1 MKKLNKEDY
10 KICIVGLGYVG
21 LPLAA
26 RFALKGFNVSGFDIN
41 EERIIQLANKI
52 DVNNDISETN
62 LETLVKNSK
71 LTSNIDEIKGSNI
84 FIITVPTPINEDKTP
99 DLEPIIASSEIVGSI
114 IKKESIIIYESTVYP
129 GVTDEVCTPILEKKS
144 SLIFNEEF
152 STGYSPERIV
162 PGDKVNTIEKIKKV
176 VSASN
181 KKALKIVSFIYSS
194 IIEAGIH
201 EAPSIKVAE
210 AAKVTENIQR
220 DVNIALIN
228 EMHQLYTS
236 IGINTNDVIEAAA
249 TKWNFMKLTP
259 GMVGGHCIS
268 IDPYYLMHKS
278 EMSGYTPKLMNSARE
293 INDGMYSWVLKD
305 FMRYMDMIKIDL
317 ESTEVTVLGYSFKEN
332 CSDTRN
338 TQVKKLLLSMKD
350 LNIKFKLWDPLISD
364 HDHLELNKLGIKTTK
379 EEPENVKVVLLCVRH
394 VRFQNFFEKYNGVL
408 YDYKNILESNN
419 FLI

>member
-1 MKKLNKEDY
+1 MKNLNKEDY

-26 RFALKGFNVSGFDIN
+26 RFALKGFNVTGFDIKEDRVN
-41 EERIIQLANKI
+41 QLVNKI
-52 DVNNDISETN
+52 DINNDISDKT
-62 LETLVKNSK
+62 LESFVKNSK
-71 LTSNIDEIKGSNI
+71 LTSNVDEIKGNNI
-84 FIITVPTPINEDKTP
+84 FIVTVPTPINEDKTP
-99 DLEPIIASSEIVGSI
+99 DLRPLEASSKLVGGVIQKDSIV
-114 IKKESIIIYESTVYP
+114 IYESTVYP
-129 GVTDEVCTPILEKKS
+129 GVTDEFCTPILEEKS
-144 SLIFNEEF
+144 SLIFNKEF

-162 PGDKVNTIEKIKKV
+162 PGDKVNTIETITKV

-181 KKALKIVSFIYSS
+181 KDALDVISFLYSS
-194 IIEAGIH
+194 IIDAGVH
-201 EAPSIKVAE
+201 HAPSIKVAE

-278 EMSGYTPKLMNSARE
+278 KISGYTPKLMSSARK
-293 INDGMYSWVLKD
+293 INDQMHEWVLKD
-305 FMRYMDMIKIDL
+305 FIRYMDQMKIDL
-317 ESTEVTVLGYSFKEN
+317 DSTEITVFGYSFKEN

-338 TQVKKLLLSMKD
+338 TKVKSLLLLMKSSK
-350 LNIKFKLWDPLISD
+350 IKFQLWDPLILD
-364 HDHLELNKLGIKTTK
+364 HDHKELKKLGIKTLK
-379 EEPENVKVVLLCVRH
+379 DEPKDVKVALLCVRH
-394 VRFQNFFEKYNGVL
+394 SQFYNFLNKFNGVL
-408 YDYKNILESNN
+408 YDYKNI
-419 FLI
+419 IRVK

>member
-26 RFALKGFNVSGFDIN
+26 RFSLKGFEVTGFDIK
-41 EERIIQLANKI
+41 EERINQLTNKI
-52 DVNNDISETN
+52 DVNNDVSHAN

-71 LTSNIDEIKGSNI
+71 LTSNIDEIKESNI

-99 DLEPIIASSEIVGSI
+99 DLEPLIASSKLVGGI
-114 IKKESIIIYESTVYP
+114 IKKGSIVIYESTVYP
-129 GVTDEVCTPILEKKS
+129 GVTDEICTPILEEKS
-144 SLIFNEEF
+144 SLIFNKEF

-162 PGDKVNTIEKIKKV
+162 PGDKINTIETIT
-176 VSASN
+176 
-181 KKALKIVSFIYSS
+181 KIVSGSNKYTLEVISFLYSS
-194 IIEAGIH
+194 IIDAGIH

-236 IGINTNDVIEAAA
+236 IGINTNDVIEAAS

-278 EMSGYTPKLMNSARE
+278 EISGYSPNLMRAARK
-293 INDGMYSWVLKD
+293 INDEMHEWVLRD
-305 FMRYMDMIKIDL
+305 FIRYMNQMNIDL
-317 ESTEVTVLGYSFKEN
+317 ESTEITVFGYSFKEN
-332 CSDTRN
+332 CTDTRN
-338 TQVKKLLLSMKD
+338 TKVKNLLLLMRNSK
-350 LNIKFKLWDPLISD
+350 IKFQLWDPLISD
-364 HDHLELNKLGIKTTK
+364 NDHKELKELGIQTLKD
-379 EEPENVKVVLLCVRH
+379 EPKDVKVALLCVGH
-394 VRFQNFFEKYNGVL
+394 TQFEDFFKKFNGVL
-408 YDYKNILESNN
+408 YDYKKPLELDN
-419 FLI
+419 

>member
-1 MKKLNKEDY
+1 MKNLNKQDY

-26 RFALKGFNVSGFDIN
+26 RFSLKGFEVIGFDIK
-41 EERIIQLANKI
+41 EERINQLVNKI
-52 DVNNDISETN
+52 DINNDISNIN
-62 LETLVKNSK
+62 LESLVQNSK
-71 LTSNIDEIKGSNI
+71 LTSNIDEIKESNI

-99 DLEPIIASSEIVGSI
+99 DLKPLKAASELVGRVMQKDSMV
-114 IKKESIIIYESTVYP
+114 IYESTVYP
-129 GVTDEVCTPILEKKS
+129 GVTDEVCTPILEQKS
-144 SLIFNEEF
+144 SLVFNKDF

-162 PGDKVNTIEKIKKV
+162 PGDKLNTIEKIKKV

-181 KKALKIVSFIYSS
+181 QVALKIISFIYSS
-194 IIEAGIH
+194 IIDAGIH

-236 IGINTNDVIEAAA
+236 LDISTLDVIEAAA

-259 GMVGGHCIS
+259 GLVGGHCIS

-278 EMSGYTPKLMNSARE
+278 EVSGYVPNIMRSARK
-293 INDGMYSWVLKD
+293 INDEMGKWVVEN
-305 FMRYMDMIKIDL
+305 FIKFAKENNINL
-317 ESTEVTVLGYSFKEN
+317 NKTEIIIMGYTFKEN

-338 TQVKKLLLSMKD
+338 TKVHDLILSLRD
-350 LNIKFKLWDPLISD
+350 AKFNLRVWDPYIDIKTIEALKKEEILASQEKPNNVGLAFICVYHKEILRFLD
-364 HDHLELNKLGIKTTK
+364 SYNGIVYDFRKLNKT
-379 EEPENVKVVLLCVRH
+379 
-394 VRFQNFFEKYNGVL
+394 
-408 YDYKNILESNN
+408 
-419 FLI
+419 

>member
-26 RFALKGFNVSGFDIN
+26 RFSLKGFDVTGFDIK
-41 EERIIQLANKI
+41 EERINQLNDKV
-52 DVNNDISETN
+52 DVNNDISDTN
-62 LETLVKNSK
+62 LKSLVKHSK
-71 LTSNIDEIKGSNI
+71 LTSNIDEVKESNI

-99 DLEPIIASSEIVGSI
+99 DLEPLIASSKLVGSI
-114 IKKESIIIYESTVYP
+114 IKKDSIVIYESTVYP
-129 GVTDEVCTPILEKKS
+129 GVTDEICTPILEKTS

-162 PGDKVNTIEKIKKV
+162 PGDKVNTIEKIKKI

-181 KKALKIVSFIYSS
+181 TKALKIISYIYSS
-194 IIEAGIH
+194 IIDAGIH

-236 IGINTNDVIEAAA
+236 LDISTLDVIEAAS

-259 GMVGGHCIS
+259 GLVGGHCIS

-278 EMSGYTPKLMNSARE
+278 KMSGYTPTIMMASRRL
-293 INDGMYSWVLKD
+293 NDEMVEWVLNN
-305 FMRYMDMIKIDL
+305 FLEFIKYQNINL
-317 ESTEVTVLGYSFKEN
+317 NTTIVTILGYTFKEN
-332 CSDTRN
+332 CSDIRN
-338 TQVKKLLLSMKD
+338 TKIYNLIKSLKKAG
-350 LNIKFKLWDPLISD
+350 IKIKLWDPFIS
-364 HDHLELNKLGIKTTK
+364 EETRNKLRKDGIDAHIKK
-379 EEPENVKVVLLCVRH
+379 PENIQLAFVCVYHQQIIDFLDEYDGVVYDFKKV
-394 VRFQNFFEKYNGVL
+394 
-408 YDYKNILESNN
+408 NIKV
-419 FLI
+419 

>member
-1 MKKLNKEDY
+1 MKKLIKEDY

-26 RFALKGFNVSGFDIN
+26 RFALKGFEVNGFDIK
-41 EERIIQLANKI
+41 EERINQLVNKI
-52 DVNNDISETN
+52 DINNDISDTN
-62 LETLVKNSK
+62 LETLVENSK
-71 LTSNIDEIKGSNI
+71 LTSNIDEIKKSNI

-99 DLEPIIASSEIVGSI
+99 DLKPLKASSELVGGVMQKNSIV
-114 IKKESIIIYESTVYP
+114 IYESTVYP
-129 GVTDEVCTPILEKKS
+129 GVTDEVCTPILVKKS
-144 SLIFNEEF
+144 NLIFNKEF

-162 PGDKVNTIEKIKKV
+162 PGDKVNTIETITKV

-181 KKALKIVSFIYSS
+181 KEALDIISFLYSS
-194 IIEAGIH
+194 IIDAGIH
-201 EAPSIKVAE
+201 QAPSIKVAE

-249 TKWNFMKLTP
+249 TKWNFMKLSP

-278 EMSGYTPKLMNSARE
+278 KISGYTPKLMSSARE
-293 INDGMYSWVLKD
+293 INDQMHEWVLKD
-305 FMRYMDMIKIDL
+305 FIRYMDQMKIDL
-317 ESTEVTVLGYSFKEN
+317 DSTEITVFGYSFKEN

-338 TQVKKLLLSMKD
+338 TKVKNLLLLMRDS
-350 LNIKFKLWDPLISD
+350 KFKFQLWDPLILD
-364 HDHLELNKLGIKTTK
+364 HDHKELKKLGIKTLK
-379 EEPENVKVVLLCVRH
+379 DEPEDVKVALLCVRH
-394 VRFQNFFEKYNGVL
+394 SQFNNFLNKFNGVL
-408 YDYKNILESNN
+408 YDYKNI
-419 FLI
+419 IGAK

>member
-1 MKKLNKEDY
+1 MKNLNKEDY

-26 RFALKGFNVSGFDIN
+26 RFSLKGFDVIGFDIK
-41 EERIIQLANKI
+41 EERINQLVNKI
-52 DVNNDISETN
+52 DINNDICETN

-71 LTSNIDEIKGSNI
+71 LTSNIDEIKESNI

-99 DLEPIIASSEIVGSI
+99 DLEPLIASSKLVGSI
-114 IKKESIIIYESTVYP
+114 IKKDSIIIYESTVYP
-129 GVTDEVCTPILEKKS
+129 GVTDEICTPILEEKS
-144 SLIFNEEF
+144 SLIFNKEF

-176 VSASN
+176 VSGSN
-181 KKALKIVSFIYSS
+181 EESLKIISFLYSS

-236 IGINTNDVIEAAA
+236 LDISTLDVIEAAS

-259 GMVGGHCIS
+259 GLVGGHCIS

-278 EMSGYTPKLMNSARE
+278 EVSGYVPNIMRSARK
-293 INDGMYSWVLKD
+293 INDEMGDWIVQN
-305 FMRYMDMIKIDL
+305 FIKF
-317 ESTEVTVLGYSFKEN
+317 TEENNINLNTIEIIIMGYTFKEN

-338 TQVKKLLLSMKD
+338 TKVHDLILSLK
-350 LNIKFKLWDPLISD
+350 NAKFKLRVWDPHIDIETIEALKNDEILASQEKPNNVELAFICVYHKEILSFLD
-364 HDHLELNKLGIKTTK
+364 SYNGLVYDFRKLNKAL
-379 EEPENVKVVLLCVRH
+379 
-394 VRFQNFFEKYNGVL
+394 
-408 YDYKNILESNN
+408 
-419 FLI
+419 

>member
-1 MKKLNKEDY
+1 MKNLNKEDY
-10 KICIVGLGYVG
+10 KICIIGLGYVG

-26 RFALKGFNVSGFDIN
+26 RFSLKGFDVTGFDIK
-41 EERIIQLANKI
+41 EDRINQLTNKI
-52 DVNNDISETN
+52 DINNDISVTN
-62 LETLVKNSK
+62 LEKLVKNSK
-71 LTSNIDEIKGSNI
+71 LTSNIDEITHSNI

-99 DLEPIIASSEIVGSI
+99 DLKPLKASSELVGGVIQKDSIV
-114 IKKESIIIYESTVYP
+114 IYESTVYP
-129 GVTDEVCTPILEKKS
+129 GVTDEFCTPILEEKS
-144 SLIFNEEF
+144 SLIFNKEF

-162 PGDKVNTIEKIKKV
+162 PGDKVNTIETITKV

-181 KKALKIVSFIYSS
+181 KDALDVISFIYSS
-194 IIEAGIH
+194 IIDAGVH
-201 EAPSIKVAE
+201 KASSIKVAE

-278 EMSGYTPKLMNSARE
+278 KMSGYTPKLMSSART
-293 INDGMYSWVLKD
+293 INDQMHEWVLKD
-305 FMRYMDMIKIDL
+305 FIRYMDHMKIDL
-317 ESTEVTVLGYSFKEN
+317 DSTEITVFGYSFKEN

-338 TQVKKLLLSMKD
+338 TKVKSLLLLMKSSK
-350 LNIKFKLWDPLISD
+350 IKFQLWDPLILDSD
-364 HDHLELNKLGIKTTK
+364 HKELKKLGIKTLK
-379 EEPENVKVVLLCVRH
+379 DEPKVVKVALLCVRH
-394 VRFQNFFEKYNGVL
+394 SKFNNFLKKFNGVL
-408 YDYKNILESNN
+408 YDYKNTIRVK
-419 FLI
+419 